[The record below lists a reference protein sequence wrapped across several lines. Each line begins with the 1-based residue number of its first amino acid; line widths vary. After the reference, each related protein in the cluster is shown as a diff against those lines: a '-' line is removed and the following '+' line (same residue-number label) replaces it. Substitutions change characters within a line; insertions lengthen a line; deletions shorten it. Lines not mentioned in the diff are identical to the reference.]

1 MNHLLFHALKLVVT
15 FSHSV
20 NSNIEKDR
28 LSMFYKAV
36 RVGSN
41 PSSLYLLGRKDGG
54 YQDLGKCILYVAYII
69 FLTLITVLLASLRF
83 QSMILKL
90 SVMTGISS
98 MLISVVLPLT
108 DFSGSIV
115 FFLQVPL
122 LVFA

>member
-1 MNHLLFHALKLVVT
+1 MNHFLFHALKLVVT

-41 PSSLYLLGRKDGG
+41 PSSLYFLGLEDGG
-54 YQDLGKCILYVAYII
+54 YQDLGKCILYVVYII
-69 FLTLITVLLASLRF
+69 FLTLITVLFASLRF

-90 SVMTGISS
+90 SVMTEISS
-98 MLISVVLPLT
+98 MLISVVLSLT
-108 DFSGSIV
+108 DF
-115 FFLQVPL
+115 
-122 LVFA
+122 